1 MTLRERK
8 KLATWRAIQSAALR
22 LFAEQGYEATTVEQI
37 AAAANVSRA
46 TFFNYFAG
54 KDAALLDQDPEER
67 REWQDLIAARPEDE
81 PMWDSLSAILT
92 VFCESLRERI
102 PLQRRLKTESPAFAQ
117 SAQSFGEQF
126 FSDLRRWVESRTTT
140 ADELTPILQLNLAVA
155 ATITAYE
162 TWPAEEPFEG
172 FLLRLERCLRQA
184 GTGATTTHPRGAL
197 RHAAP
202 RSDGRRLRR
211 GNARHLRCGLPAA
224 R

>member
-1 MTLRERK
+1 MGGTTSLRERK
-8 KLATWRAIQSAALR
+8 KLATWRAIQSAALG
-22 LFAEQGYEATTVEQI
+22 LFDGQGYEATTVEQI
-37 AAAANVSRA
+37 AAAADVSRA

-155 ATITAYE
+155 ATITAYD
-162 TWPAEEPFEG
+162 TWPEEESFDG
-172 FLLRLERCLRQA
+172 FLRRLERCLHQA
-184 GTGATTTHPRGAL
+184 GPGTPR
-197 RHAAP
+197 
-202 RSDGRRLRR
+202 DE
-211 GNARHLRCGLPAA
+211 
-224 R
+224 

>member
-8 KLATWRAIQSAALR
+8 KLATWRAIQSAELR

-155 ATITAYE
+155 ATITAYD
-162 TWPAEEPFEG
+162 TWPEEESFDG
-172 FLLRLERCLRQA
+172 FLRRLERCLHQA
-184 GTGATTTHPRGAL
+184 GPGTPR
-197 RHAAP
+197 
-202 RSDGRRLRR
+202 DE
-211 GNARHLRCGLPAA
+211 
-224 R
+224 